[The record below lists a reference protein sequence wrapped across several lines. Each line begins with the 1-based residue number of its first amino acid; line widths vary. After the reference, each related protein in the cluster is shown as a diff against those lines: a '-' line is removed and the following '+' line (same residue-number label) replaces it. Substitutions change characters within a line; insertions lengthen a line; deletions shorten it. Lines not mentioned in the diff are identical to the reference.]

1 MGTRTYQSFSLK
13 NCGGSATQ
21 FLVVFPYINVCL
33 ACNVLDLVDPW
44 LEFSIFEYGR
54 GIVR

>member
-1 MGTRTYQSFSLK
+1 MRTWTHQSFSLE

-21 FLVVFPYINVCL
+21 FLGVFPYINVCL
-33 ACNVLDLVDPW
+33 AYNVLDLVDPW